1 MFDIYEVL
9 FEIKVRDEGFQ
20 RQTILAPKEV
30 LILQFLQLAEQIR
43 NDPRPIQI
51 RMIRQEII
59 WDQFEQ
65 KQKVLN
71 NKIILSNNVWTA
83 SEKED

>member
-1 MFDIYEVL
+1 MLDIYEVL
-9 FEIKVRDEGFQ
+9 FEIRVRDEGFQ
-20 RQTILAPKEV
+20 RQTMLAPKDV
-30 LILQFLQLAEQIR
+30 LILQFLQLAKQIQ

-71 NKIILSNNVWTA
+71 NEIVLSNNVWTA
-83 SEKED
+83 SEKE

>member
-1 MFDIYEVL
+1 MDIYEVL
-9 FEIKVRDEGFQ
+9 FEIKVRDEEFQ
-20 RQTILAPKEV
+20 RQTMLAPKDV
-30 LILQFLQLAEQIR
+30 VILRFLQLAKQIQ

-59 WDQFEQ
+59 WDQIEQ

-71 NKIILSNNVWTA
+71 NEIVLSNNVWTS
-83 SEKED
+83 SEKE

>member
-1 MFDIYEVL
+1 MDIYEVL
-9 FEIKVRDEGFQ
+9 FEIKIKDEGFQ
-20 RQTILAPKEV
+20 RQTMVAPKD
-30 LILQFLQLAEQIR
+30 LLTLQFLQLAKQIR

-71 NKIILSNNVWTA
+71 NEIVLSNNVWTA
-83 SEKED
+83 SEKE

>member
-1 MFDIYEVL
+1 MDIYEVL
-9 FEIKVRDEGFQ
+9 FEIKVGDEGFQ
-20 RQTILAPKEV
+20 RQTMVAPRDL
-30 LILQFLQLAEQIR
+30 LILQFLQLAKQIR

-71 NKIILSNNVWTA
+71 NEIVLSNNVWTA
-83 SEKED
+83 SEKE

>member
-9 FEIKVRDEGFQ
+9 FEIKFRDEGLQ
-20 RQTILAPKEV
+20 RQTMVAPKDM
-30 LILQFLQLAEQIR
+30 LILQFLNLAKQIR

-65 KQKVLN
+65 KQKILN
-71 NKIILSNNVWTA
+71 YEIVLSNNAWTA
-83 SEKED
+83 SKKE

>member
-1 MFDIYEVL
+1 MDIYEVL
-9 FEIKVRDEGFQ
+9 FEINVKDKGFQ
-20 RQTILAPKEV
+20 RQKMLAPKEV
-30 LILQFLQLAEQIR
+30 LILNFLQLAKQIQ

-71 NKIILSNNVWTA
+71 NEIVLSNNVWTA
-83 SEKED
+83 SEKE

>member
-1 MFDIYEVL
+1 MLDIYEVM
-9 FEIKVRDEGFQ
+9 FEINVKDEGFK
-20 RQTILAPKEV
+20 RQIMKAPREIL
-30 LILQFLQLAEQIR
+30 IINFLELAQQIQ

-51 RMIRQEII
+51 RMIRQEVI

-71 NKIILSNNVWTA
+71 NEIVLSNNVWTA
-83 SEKED
+83 SEKE

>member
-1 MFDIYEVL
+1 MDIYEVL
-9 FEIKVRDEGFQ
+9 FEIRVRDEGFQ
-20 RQTILAPKEV
+20 RQTMLAPKDV
-30 LILQFLQLAEQIR
+30 LILRFLQLAEQIR

-65 KQKVLN
+65 KQRVLN
-71 NKIILSNNVWTA
+71 NKIVLSNNVWTA